1 MVTNH
6 HTKSKR
12 SLPLL
17 KKKFELPYYPV
28 TTQWGLKEDYKL
40 PLKNNWI
47 ECRFSRTNDVNRYLV
62 APGSE
67 VVGDADR
74 RVHLGSRVLVS
85 SPDLV
90 NQASPMT
97 LVACLGITKHSF
109 ICQLATASHCMCQIR
124 YNPVSKILGIHVNYT
139 MEREWDCYCWWA
151 TSYGNYGGGNKGC
164 FAQELRTLP

>member
-28 TTQWGLKEDYKL
+28 TTQ
-40 PLKNNWI
+40 I
-47 ECRFSRTNDVNRYLV
+47 NDVNRYLV

-139 MEREWDCYCWWA
+139 MERE
-151 TSYGNYGGGNKGC
+151 
-164 FAQELRTLP
+164 